1 MAAAARLALIVAMG
15 ENGVIGDSG
24 AMPWHLGSDLK
35 RFRVLT
41 MGKPMIMGRK
51 TYQSIGRPLDG
62 RDTIIV
68 SRQADLSV
76 PGAHVSASLADAIE
90 RGRELAARRGAD
102 EIMVIG
108 GAQIYALA
116 LPLAERIYLTRVHA
130 APSGDTSFPDLD
142 QAGWRETDRRHQPA
156 TPRDD
161 FDVTFI
167 TLERRQI

>member
-1 MAAAARLALIVAMG
+1 MSLPVRLTLIVAMG
-15 ENGVIGDSG
+15 ENGIIGDAG
-24 AMPWHLGSDLK
+24 KMPWHLASDLK

-68 SRQADLSV
+68 TRQAEFTA
-76 PGAHVSASLADAIE
+76 PGTHVAASLADAIDKA
-90 RGRELAARRGAD
+90 RELAAARGAD

-116 LPLAERIYLTRVHA
+116 LPLAGRIHLTRVHA
-130 APSGDTSFPDLD
+130 APKGDTSFPEFDP
-142 QAGWRETDRRHQPA
+142 AEWRVLTREHQPA
-156 TPRDD
+156 GERDD
-161 FDVTFI
+161 FDTTFT
-167 TLERRQI
+167 TLEREQN